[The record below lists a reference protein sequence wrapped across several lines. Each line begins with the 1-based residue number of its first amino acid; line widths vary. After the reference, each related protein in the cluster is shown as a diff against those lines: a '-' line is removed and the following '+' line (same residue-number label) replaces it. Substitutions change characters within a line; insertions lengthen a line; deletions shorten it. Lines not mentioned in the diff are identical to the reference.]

1 LYECVKN
8 KLISFN
14 NIYCKFKLDMY
25 IFLGAAMPGF
35 DTLRFV
41 HELELVGIP
50 RTQAE
55 GHARAFAGAYHHVQD
70 QMATKQDL
78 ERTQVAL
85 KTDIDSLRD
94 NTKADIANL
103 SAETKADIAELRAE
117 TKADIANLSAET
129 KADITALRAETKEG
143 IANLRSET
151 KADIEALRTETK
163 ADIAALRSETKED
176 IASLRVEMG
185 EGFARIDASFQ
196 SLSTSIAWIKWTSTG
211 MVTLCLAIA
220 GACFEMLKRVSTV
233 IQ

>member
-1 LYECVKN
+1 
-8 KLISFN
+8 
-14 NIYCKFKLDMY
+14 
-25 IFLGAAMPGF
+25 MPGF

-50 RTQAE
+50 RMQAE

-85 KTDIDSLRD
+85 KSDIDSLRD
-94 NTKADIANL
+94 NTKADIAAL
-103 SAETKADIAELRAE
+103 SAETKADIAALRAE
-117 TKADIANLSAET
+117 TKADIANLSA
-129 KADITALRAETKEG
+129 
-143 IANLRSET
+143 ET

-176 IASLRVEMG
+176 ITSLRVEMG

-196 SLSTSIAWIKWTSTG
+196 SLSTSIAWIKWTVTG
-211 MVTLCLAIA
+211 MVTLCLISA
-220 GACFEMLKRVSTV
+220 GACFEMLKRVSTA

>member
-1 LYECVKN
+1 
-8 KLISFN
+8 
-14 NIYCKFKLDMY
+14 
-25 IFLGAAMPGF
+25 MPGF

-41 HELELVGIP
+41 HELELVGVS

-55 GHARAFAGAYHHVQD
+55 GHARAFAGAYHYVQE

-94 NTKADIANL
+94 NTKADIAAL
-103 SAETKADIAELRAE
+103 SAETKADIAALRAETKADIAKLSAE

-129 KADITALRAETKEG
+129 KADI
-143 IANLRSET
+143 
-151 KADIEALRTETK
+151 EALRTETK
-163 ADIAALRSETKED
+163 ADIATLRSETKQD
-176 IASLRVEMG
+176 ITSLRVEMG

-196 SLSTSIAWIKWTSTG
+196 SLSTSIAWIKWTITG
-211 MVTLCLAIA
+211 MVTLCLASA
-220 GACFEMLKRVSTV
+220 GACFEMLKRVSAV